1 MSNSFESSLPS
12 DIRLLLRADAE
23 QCWLHREVIP
33 VLHEVEAP
41 GELREEEIGAALAYL
56 EAMWSEATI
65 RARETDAAHTRL
77 RSRERQ
83 AEALA
88 GPAARYHAAV
98 CLLRE
103 IVAERVTPFVDTDLD
118 FDASR
123 PHVGSAI
130 VRVADRRADGCQ
142 AA

>member
-33 VLHEVEAP
+33 VLREVETL
-41 GELREEEIGAALAYL
+41 GEVPEEEIGAALAYL
-56 EAMWSEATI
+56 EAMWSEATS
-65 RARETDAAHTRL
+65 RARETDAAHTHL
-77 RSRERQ
+77 RSCEQ
-83 AEALA
+83 HPEALA
-88 GPAARYHAAV
+88 DPADRYHAAV

-103 IVAERVTPFVDTDLD
+103 IVAERVTPFVEPDLD

-123 PHVGSAI
+123 RHASGARVLI
-130 VRVADRRADGCQ
+130 VDRRPDGCQ